1 MVSSTC
7 LVNSARV
14 SCGVPAASFATS
26 LATSLSKL
34 NPAAMNLPKN
44 FGGCLF
50 RQGDEVPEHL
60 VHVPGVAQRGSTP
73 LFWCELF
80 EVADQ
85 VLAFGVNK
93 CPGFGGHNY
102 FAVPLSWHAPGS
114 YPDSKDGTRPAGS
127 VSPPGVVCVSCCGDD
142 HPINGPT

>member
-7 LVNSARV
+7 LVNSARA

-60 VHVPGVAQRGSTP
+60 VHVPGVAQRGNTP
-73 LFWCELF
+73 LFCCELF

-93 CPGFGGHNY
+93 CPGVGGHNHLG
-102 FAVPLSWHAPGS
+102 AALLQ
-114 YPDSKDGTRPAGS
+114 
-127 VSPPGVVCVSCCGDD
+127 
-142 HPINGPT
+142 